1 MISAAKLAANRAN
14 AQKSTGPRTRA
25 GKRRSAQNAR
35 RHGLYGPLEPGAEQ
49 RIAELARTIAKSEP
63 RLRGLA
69 TQVAAAQHTLD
80 RVRKTRLDLLARAEA
95 GETGRDHLRR
105 LEAIDGYES
114 RARTRRKLAV
124 SKFDFAARVIR
135 NPLPPLPTW
144 KHVDADAKDTIL
156 RNEPT
161 AQKPQI

>member
-1 MISAAKLAANRAN
+1 MISAARLAANRAN

-25 GKRRSAQNAR
+25 GKLRSAQNAR
-35 RHGLYGPLEPGAEQ
+35 RHGLFGRPEPDSEQ
-49 RIAELARTIAKSEP
+49 RIAELARAITKSQP
-63 RLRGLA
+63 RLRALA
-69 TQVAAAQHTLD
+69 TQVAEAQYTLD

-95 GETGRDHLRR
+95 GDTRPDHLRR

-114 RARTRRKLAV
+114 RARTRRTLAV
-124 SKFDFAARVIR
+124 SKFDFAARLICH
-135 NPLPPLPTW
+135 PLPLVQTR
-144 KHVDADAKDTIL
+144 KHEDADAKDTVL